1 MKSTK
6 KLILLML
13 QIKNIYLE
21 IIKILDMIPTLN
33 IKNKWWFLNAAYFLA
48 DLFFII

>member
-33 IKNKWWFLNAAYFLA
+33 IKNKW
-48 DLFFII
+48 